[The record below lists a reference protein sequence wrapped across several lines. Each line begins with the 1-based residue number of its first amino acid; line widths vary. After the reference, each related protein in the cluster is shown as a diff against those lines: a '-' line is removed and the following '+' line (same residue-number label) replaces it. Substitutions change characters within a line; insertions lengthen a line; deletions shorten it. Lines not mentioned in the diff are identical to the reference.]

1 MAVTMDLPDFTSP
14 FGRLVDTSYG
24 RSVHTSPFGR
34 LVDTSYGRSVHT
46 SPFGRLVDTSYDRSV
61 QTSYGRSVHTSPF
74 GRLVDASYGRSVHT
88 SPFGRL
94 VDTSYGRSVHTSP
107 FGRLVDTS
115 YGRSVHTSPYS
126 RFIDY
131 FSILC
136 MADSF
141 IDVENHS
148 IRIKTISL
156 PPLADKVY
164 HKMLNCSNAIAILND
179 LEILLYPMVTILHKA
194 MQKRLAIPKM
204 YPWCVYVEELG
215 YLTPLSTIFQLYHGG
230 QFYWWRI
237 PEYPKK
243 TTDLPQVTDKLNHIM
258 LYRVHL
264 ALIEI
269 RTHNVNGDRH

>member
-1 MAVTMDLPDFTSP
+1 VYYTFILQLAAWRQSAPNSGFPALRWAQTANNGQVPNARQRNVFMAVTMDLPDFTSP
-14 FGRLVDTSYG
+14 FGRLVDT
-24 RSVHTSPFGR
+24 
-34 LVDTSYGRSVHT
+34 
-46 SPFGRLVDTSYDRSV
+46 
-61 QTSYGRSVHTSPF
+61 
-74 GRLVDASYGRSVHT
+74 SYGRSVHT

-156 PPLADKVY
+156 PPLTDKVY

-215 YLTPLSTIFQLYHGG
+215 YLTPLSTIFQLYHGA